1 MVLHPPTGPLETCS
15 GLELVPRCEPSTY
28 KPISLLLSLC
38 AIRTGMCVCLNVFV
52 IVYVHETFI
61 FCIRPT
67 GLEHII

>member
-1 MVLHPPTGPLETCS
+1 MVLHPPTSPLETCS
-15 GLELVPRCEPSTY
+15 GLELVPSTY
-28 KPISLLLSLC
+28 KPISLLLGLC

-67 GLEHII
+67 GP